1 VSVADVT
8 TADTRPA
15 YSRKEALSVPGSRAA
30 YVISSAVS
38 HRTDRLAAAF
48 AALAGGEVSDFRDLL
63 LPEAQWPGVPGSG
76 WRGETAT

>member
-1 VSVADVT
+1 
-8 TADTRPA
+8 
-15 YSRKEALSVPGSRAA
+15 
-30 YVISSAVS
+30 VS